1 MVTTGRACC
10 PIEYTQIILV
20 KCIGPHS
27 LGPIGRLVKFTICAT
42 VCHVE
47 DRMSILFIGQIDF
60 NILQLRTLPIK
71 RSTCI
76 RVAALS
82 KFVAISLSAN

>member
-1 MVTTGRACC
+1 MATTGRACC
-10 PIEYTQIILV
+10 PIEYTQIKLV

-47 DRMSILFIGQIDF
+47 DRMSILFIGQMEF
-60 NILQLRTLPIK
+60 NIPQLHTLPVK

-76 RVAALS
+76 RVAAMS
-82 KFVAISLSAN
+82 KFVAMSLSAN

>member
-1 MVTTGRACC
+1 MTTGKACC

-20 KCIGPHS
+20 KS
-27 LGPIGRLVKFTICAT
+27 LGPIGRLVKFTICAR

-47 DRMSILFIGQIDF
+47 DRMSILFIGQMEF
-60 NILQLRTLPIK
+60 NIPQLRTLPIK

-76 RVAALS
+76 QVAAIS
-82 KFVAISLSAN
+82 NFVAVSLSAN